1 MMRVLAV
8 THGPDV
14 RPEVFADVIA
24 EDGHELVEWDIRTRG
39 VPASADVDAVIV
51 LGGEQ
56 NVGEELKYPWLHE
69 EYAVLRRWVEDGT
82 PLLGICLG
90 AQTLAHALGAEVG
103 PLGAPLAGFYD
114 SELTSAG
121 ADDPVLGVFPSR
133 FEAFHACAYGF
144 EIPPGAVELATGP
157 TPQAFRVNGRA
168 WAVQFHP
175 EVRRDQVLR
184 WFQGDELV
192 TRPLDEIVS
201 ELDEKL
207 GTWQERGRR
216 LCRAFLAVAQS

>member
-1 MMRVLAV
+1 VCALPRPKRGDVERARRVGRSALRPPLRGGRAARVGRPAARAVERVGRGVRVLQQQQPDERCRPGAGRRAAPSEAARAGERSHRMMRVLAV

-82 PLLGICLG
+82 PL
-90 AQTLAHALGAEVG
+90 
-103 PLGAPLAGFYD
+103 
-114 SELTSAG
+114 
-121 ADDPVLGVFPSR
+121 
-133 FEAFHACAYGF
+133 
-144 EIPPGAVELATGP
+144 
-157 TPQAFRVNGRA
+157 
-168 WAVQFHP
+168 
-175 EVRRDQVLR
+175 
-184 WFQGDELV
+184 
-192 TRPLDEIVS
+192 
-201 ELDEKL
+201 
-207 GTWQERGRR
+207 
-216 LCRAFLAVAQS
+216 